1 MSFQDHIE
9 NLNRHDLSGFRPF
22 FVADREVGWV
32 RHRIAER
39 LAGFGSVFDVGSF
52 GVALR
57 PTLATPAQR
66 TQAVAET
73 LSVLADE
80 GLVPPP
86 RGERYTVSATLSEA
100 PLFELD
106 RVHVPVFGVLS
117 TGVHLNGYVL
127 GPDGPRLW
135 VARRADDRAVAPG
148 KLDNLVAGGRSAG
161 LSPRE
166 TLMKECDEEA
176 GLDHDMAARAR
187 PAGLVSYCLETEIG
201 LKRDTLFVYD
211 LEVPESFEP
220 VNRDGEIAAFMLWP
234 VRTVLETLRDS
245 DAFKFNV
252 PLVILDFAV
261 RHGILTPE
269 SEPDY
274 TSLVHGLRRPLP

>member
-1 MSFQDHIE
+1 M
-9 NLNRHDLSGFRPF
+9 NLNRYNLGGFRPF
-22 FVADREVGWV
+22 FVANREVGWV

-39 LAGFGSVFDVGSF
+39 LADFRSVFDVGSF

-66 TQAVAET
+66 TDAVAET

-80 GLVPPP
+80 GVAPPP
-86 RGERYTVSATLSEA
+86 RHERYAVTPTLSDA

-106 RVHVPVFGVLS
+106 RAHVPVFGVLS
-117 TGVHLNGYVL
+117 TGVHLNGYVP
-127 GPDGPRLW
+127 GPNELRLW

-148 KLDNLVAGGRSAG
+148 KLDNLVAGGRPVG

-176 GLDHDMAARAR
+176 GIDPGMSARAR
-187 PAGLVSYCLETEIG
+187 PAGLVSYCLETDLG

-211 LEVPESFEP
+211 LEVPDSFAP

-234 VRTVLETLRDS
+234 MRTVLETLRDG

-261 RHGILTPE
+261 RQGILTPE
-269 SEPDY
+269 TEPDY
-274 TSLVHGLRRPLP
+274 ASLVYGLRRPLP

>member
-1 MSFQDHIE
+1 MSFHQHIV
-9 NLNRHDLSGFRPF
+9 NLNRHDLGRFRPF
-22 FVADREVGWV
+22 FVAERKVGWV

-39 LAGFGSVFDVGSF
+39 LADFGSVFDVGSF

-66 TQAVAET
+66 TDAVAET
-73 LSVLADE
+73 LSVLRDE

-86 RGERYTVSATLSEA
+86 RHERYAVSATLSEA

-106 RVHVPVFGVLS
+106 RAHVPVFGVLS
-117 TGVHLNGYVL
+117 TGVHLNGYVQ

-176 GLDHDMAARAR
+176 GIDPGMAARAR
-187 PAGLVSYCLETEIG
+187 PAGLVSYCLEADLG

-211 LEVPESFEP
+211 LEVPESFAP
-220 VNRDGEIAAFMLWP
+220 VNRDGEIAAFMLWS
-234 VRTVLETLRDS
+234 VHAVLETLRDG

-261 RHGILTPE
+261 RQGILTPD

-274 TSLVHGLRRPLP
+274 ASLVHGLRRSLP